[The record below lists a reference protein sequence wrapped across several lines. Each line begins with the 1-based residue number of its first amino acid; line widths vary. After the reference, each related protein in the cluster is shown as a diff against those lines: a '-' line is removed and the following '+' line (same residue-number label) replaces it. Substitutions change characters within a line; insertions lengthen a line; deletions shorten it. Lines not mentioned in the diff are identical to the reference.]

1 MASVVSPEG
10 SGAAV
15 VEGSAAI
22 VQRLAPFAAAIGSQ
36 LATMR
41 LPQNMAANAASN
53 FPGWT
58 NVTARATA
66 DNSLPTDTT
75 PSKLRLPTTLERTES
90 GIAIYAVRDDVAYA
104 PIFFNYGHDTGDA
117 GVEYQL
123 VGLAGESLNVQVRY
137 PDDGGAPYVAV
148 KVATGPLGEN
158 VDITVS
164 MAQDVGVVKAALEAL
179 QGSLAHLQNE
189 YQQLAGQ
196 GQSGQGQG
204 GQGGVPV
211 VTTALTSLSLQGRT
225 VTLDWMRNG
234 QVQPPLTV
242 NLPATHTFELVH
254 DSAGLAAADTADTLL
269 ATAAIASTTF
279 VAGDILAY
287 NTATS
292 AWVKIINLGSTAH
305 VIANGSI
312 DIHML
317 SSALQTTL
325 GNLLT
330 LASVDQE
337 VRKLVEAFSLKAGA
351 DRIPEKRLPL
361 KLDNFIDALSGGTW
375 SDSTTGRVAISS
387 VADPANIEAF
397 PFATQ
402 LSGPRYTNDWYATK
416 LPENDSLSLRRIA
429 VGEAAVGYWQLL
441 PASTWTERE
450 HNGGF
455 RYFTVPFADLPA
467 SSTVRVQELTPFELD
482 HEILGLV
489 AFTEQERTALL
500 AALDNPLP
508 VATAQQVGY
517 VPKVGANLKYALAEI
532 ADDVRQGTW
541 ETDANGNAVINPA
554 PGDVPSNVLLEVGQR
569 LYINGVTRWIEI
581 AEAQNVVQKGDE
593 TYPAHVVTPNAE
605 LANSRFQVE
614 NYANATRNDQTL
626 RFDGWTDQFISSGT
640 PPTQRNYGAAH
651 ATALPA
657 GFNHAT
663 YYPTSY
669 PVPGLAG
676 KIIITA
682 SPQLVA
688 FDPRTLHI
696 RKSGEAVGAERTLN
710 VTPYTQRRG
719 GRDVFLG
726 YQVTPAASDRPTKT
740 GSTDFVL
747 NVFNAS
753 ANYLYLTE
761 ASSTEQYVSWSQ
773 LAPRQIGAAS
783 AAFLSRLRAAGNNA
797 WAAVTTNPNALGGL
811 LRGNFPA
818 GYRVQFIVKL
828 GTSTTPIYSD
838 WIEAEELTS
847 LAALANT
854 STARVIRRQIASVN
868 DIPTENYTSTAN
880 CLQLAARGFA
890 FLWVG
895 FIGDRLTASSDHANL
910 WIAGSEIKV
919 RIKPF

>member
-1 MASVVSPEG
+1 M
-10 SGAAV
+10 
-15 VEGSAAI
+15 
-22 VQRLAPFAAAIGSQ
+22 
-36 LATMR
+36 
-41 LPQNMAANAASN
+41 
-53 FPGWT
+53 
-58 NVTARATA
+58 
-66 DNSLPTDTT
+66 
-75 PSKLRLPTTLERTES
+75 
-90 GIAIYAVRDDVAYA
+90 
-104 PIFFNYGHDTGDA
+104 
-117 GVEYQL
+117 
-123 VGLAGESLNVQVRY
+123 
-137 PDDGGAPYVAV
+137 
-148 KVATGPLGEN
+148 
-158 VDITVS
+158 
-164 MAQDVGVVKAALEAL
+164 
-179 QGSLAHLQNE
+179 
-189 YQQLAGQ
+189 
-196 GQSGQGQG
+196 
-204 GQGGVPV
+204 
-211 VTTALTSLSLQGRT
+211 
-225 VTLDWMRNG
+225 
-234 QVQPPLTV
+234 
-242 NLPATHTFELVH
+242 H

-269 ATAAIASTTF
+269 ATAAIASTAF

-305 VIANGSI
+305 VIAPGSI
-312 DIHML
+312 DIGML

-337 VRKLVEAFSLKAGA
+337 IRKLVEAFSLKAGA

-375 SDSTTGRVAISS
+375 ADSTTTKVAIAS
-387 VADPANIEAF
+387 VANPANIEQF

-402 LSGPRYTNDWYATK
+402 LSGPRYTNDWYAVEM
-416 LPENDSLSLRRIA
+416 PEDDSLSLRRIA
-429 VGEAAVGYWQLL
+429 VGDPADFWQLL
-441 PASTWTERE
+441 PASTWTERA

-455 RYFTVPFADLPA
+455 RYYTVPFADLPA
-467 SSTVRVQELTPFELD
+467 SSIVRAQELTPFELD

-500 AALDNPLP
+500 AVLDNPLP

-517 VPKVGANLKYALAEI
+517 VPRVGANLKYALAEI
-532 ADDVRQGTW
+532 AGDVRQGTW
-541 ETDANGNAVINPA
+541 ETDAAGNAVINPA
-554 PGDVPSNVLLEVGQR
+554 PGDVPSNVLLEVGHR
-569 LYINGVTRWIEI
+569 LFVNGGTRWIEL
-581 AEAQNVVQKGDE
+581 AEAQNVVQRGDE
-593 TYPAHVVTPNAE
+593 VYPAHVAAPNAQ
-605 LANSRFQVE
+605 LANSRFQIE
-614 NYANATRNDQTL
+614 NYAAATRNDQTL
-626 RFDGWTDQFISSGT
+626 LFNGWTDQFVSSGT

-651 ATALPA
+651 AATLPG

-663 YYPTSY
+663 YFPTSY
-669 PVPGLAG
+669 PVTALAG
-676 KIIITA
+676 KIIITP

-688 FDPRTLHI
+688 FDPRTMHL
-696 RKSGEAVGAERTLN
+696 RKRGEAVGAERTLN

-747 NVFNAS
+747 NLFNAS
-753 ANYLYLTE
+753 ANYLYLTD

-811 LRGNFPA
+811 LRGNFPD
-818 GYRVQFIVKL
+818 GYRVQFVVKL

-838 WIEAEELTS
+838 WVEAEELTS

-854 STARVIRRQIASVN
+854 STARVIRRQIASIN
-868 DIPTENYTSTAN
+868 DIPTENYTATAN
-880 CLQLAARGFA
+880 CLQLAVRGFA

-895 FIGDRLTASSDHANL
+895 FLGDRLTASSDHANL